1 MLNGMWPQYRRVAV
15 LVSFTST
22 WESIV
27 LRSEKDLLHT
37 WWVFY
42 IYVNLLEG
50 RIYNDIITYNTY
62 ICIYCIYV
70 YTHIYIYIYIYTQ
83 ASENLEIHQ
92 RHTAVSPNG
101 DIGKET

>member
-1 MLNGMWPQYRRVAV
+1 MLNGMWLQYRRVAV

-27 LRSEKDLLHT
+27 LHSEKDLLHT

-50 RIYNDIITYNTY
+50 RIYNDIHTIHT
-62 ICIYCIYV
+62 YV
-70 YTHIYIYIYIYTQ
+70 YIVYMYTHTHIYI
-83 ASENLEIHQ
+83 
-92 RHTAVSPNG
+92 HTSNRKPGDSPTTHSVSPNG